1 MGYELYLQGSYALG
15 YNLAI
20 EYLADYEKT
29 WMLDSFKAL
38 NARVL
43 APAGRGMTEW
53 MFLEVWTRLRDAGGW
68 LARQMSWLGLRF
80 PETELAQSTALQ
92 VHAEGEKEHAAIGHN
107 AVLHFVP
114 AEHEGILRK
123 AMRQHDQDFAAFY
136 DKMVDL
142 LERP

>member
-1 MGYELYLQGSYALG
+1 
-15 YNLAI
+15 
-20 EYLADYEKT
+20 
-29 WMLDSFKAL
+29 MLDSFKAL

-53 MFLEVWTRLRDAGGW
+53 MFLEVWTCLLDAVGW
-68 LARQMSWLGLRF
+68 SICQTSWMGFRVS
-80 PETELAQSTALQ
+80 ETLLMHSNALQ

-123 AMRQHDQDFAAFY
+123 AMRQHDQDFAVFY
-136 DKMVDL
+136 NRMADM
-142 LERP
+142 LEQL